1 MRYSTRRIATLI
13 ASIAITACS
22 SGTVI
27 LVRRPVPP
35 PPPPPQRIEPLEIT
49 VARPVRGH
57 LLVQTNRHSYVA
69 LFEIVP
75 DRGVALL
82 APAYA
87 HQRTWMLAGL
97 NWVPVSWKVQST
109 MYYGRPSGTA
119 VPARWVYAIASD
131 RSEERRVGKEVR
143 SRGSG
148 QHCKEN

>member
-1 MRYSTRRIATLI
+1 MRTPLRRVATLV
-13 ASIAITACS
+13 ASIVLAACS
-22 SGTVI
+22 SGTVY
-27 LVRRPVPP
+27 VVHRPAPP
-35 PPPPPQRIEPLEIT
+35 PPPPPRIEPLEIT
-49 VARPVRGH
+49 LARPVRGQ
-57 LLVQTNRHSYVA
+57 LVVQTNRPSYVA

-82 APAYA
+82 APSYA